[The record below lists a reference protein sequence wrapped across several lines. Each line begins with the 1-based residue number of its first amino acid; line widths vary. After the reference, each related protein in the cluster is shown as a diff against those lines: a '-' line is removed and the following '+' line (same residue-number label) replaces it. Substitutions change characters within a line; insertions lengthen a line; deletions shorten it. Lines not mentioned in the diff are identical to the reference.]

1 MEMHG
6 TGRRETW
13 QMIAMLLRTKGKG
26 SKRGCFRSIEYD
38 DIHKGPLYSTATG
51 SLFFSFT
58 HQMQQ
63 GNLSITFAAEEERRH
78 GQATSSYSSA

>member
-1 MEMHG
+1 
-6 TGRRETW
+6 
-13 QMIAMLLRTKGKG
+13 MIAMPLRTKGKG
-26 SKRGCFRSIEYD
+26 SKRGCFRSIQYD

-63 GNLSITFAAEEERRH
+63 GNPSIIFAAEERRH